1 MVFMKITKK
10 IFAASVLAVGMVS
23 GVLNLAVTNA
33 ESQKIYGDFDGNS
46 KVDNMDL
53 ISLCRYVVK
62 DMNFDEVQLKL
73 ADFNNDK
80 NVDIA
85 DIATLKQ
92 YVMGDYTQRVGTAY
106 YEETTTTTT
115 VTTTPVTTTT
125 PPVTT
130 TAPPVTTTQ
139 VTTTNHLSVNK
150 NSDLW
155 IDYSSGLNSDFEM
168 ADGWTNGN
176 PFNCNWH
183 KENGI
188 FTNEGMQL
196 KIDQKFPGD
205 TAGYSGAE
213 CRSTKFYG
221 YGKYEVCMKAIKND
235 GVVSSFFTYTGPS
248 DNNPWDEIDV
258 EILGKDTTK
267 VQLNYYTN
275 GVGGHE
281 YFHNLGFDA
290 SLDYHTYAF
299 EWRENYIKWFIDG
312 KEVYTAY
319 NNLPKTPGK
328 IMMNVWPGIGVNEW
342 LNPFN
347 GKTPLTAHYKWVTY
361 NK

>member
-115 VTTTPVTTTT
+115 VTTTQVTTTT
-125 PPVTT
+125 PVTT
-130 TAPPVTTTQ
+130 TAPQ
-139 VTTTNHLSVNK
+139 
-150 NSDLW
+150 
-155 IDYSSGLNSDFEM
+155 
-168 ADGWTNGN
+168 
-176 PFNCNWH
+176 
-183 KENGI
+183 
-188 FTNEGMQL
+188 
-196 KIDQKFPGD
+196 
-205 TAGYSGAE
+205 
-213 CRSTKFYG
+213 
-221 YGKYEVCMKAIKND
+221 
-235 GVVSSFFTYTGPS
+235 
-248 DNNPWDEIDV
+248 
-258 EILGKDTTK
+258 
-267 VQLNYYTN
+267 
-275 GVGGHE
+275 
-281 YFHNLGFDA
+281 
-290 SLDYHTYAF
+290 
-299 EWRENYIKWFIDG
+299 
-312 KEVYTAY
+312 
-319 NNLPKTPGK
+319 
-328 IMMNVWPGIGVNEW
+328 
-342 LNPFN
+342 
-347 GKTPLTAHYKWVTY
+347 
-361 NK
+361 